1 MIFEILSHSRRFLD
15 PTWPLMYQ
23 LRLAAGKLL
32 AELQL
37 AVSSSPGLYRG
48 SVPLITGPSSGRS
61 KKIFNLRNKY
71 LIEKF

>member
-1 MIFEILSHSRRFLD
+1 
-15 PTWPLMYQ
+15 MYQ

-61 KKIFNLRNKY
+61 KKYSLEKKIFTIY
-71 LIEKF
+71 LKSFDIQTTTFLANV

>member
-1 MIFEILSHSRRFLD
+1 
-15 PTWPLMYQ
+15 MYQ

-61 KKIFNLRNKY
+61 KKYLLEKKIFTT
-71 LIEKF
+71 

>member
-1 MIFEILSHSRRFLD
+1 
-15 PTWPLMYQ
+15 MYQ

-61 KKIFNLRNKY
+61 KKYSLEKKIFT
-71 LIEKF
+71 